1 MKAFAPKGE
10 NIYAQGSKPTG
21 IGKIVATARKSI
33 SYQTENYAFA
43 LAGRGL
49 LYIPA
54 YRGVVRCAHLPGLVA
69 KPPSSGL
76 IGLSA
81 RSHQRSVRLRRDVVP
96 ARRFVTPASRLVTPA
111 RRFVTP
117 TSRLVTPARRF
128 VTYRPRDGKFTARGT
143 ACLPPEGRHVYRPRG
158 GK

>member
-1 MKAFAPKGE
+1 MGVVGLRPRVKAFAPKGE
-10 NIYAQGSKPTG
+10 NICAQGSKPTG

-96 ARRFVTPASRLVTPA
+96 ARRFVTSA
-111 RRFVTP
+111 
-117 TSRLVTPARRF
+117 SRLVTPARRF

-143 ACLPPEGRHVYRPRG
+143 AGLPPEGRHVYRPRG

>member
-1 MKAFAPKGE
+1 MKTFTPKGE
-10 NIYAQGSKPTG
+10 SIYAQGRKPTG

-54 YRGVVRCAHLPGLVA
+54 YPGC
-69 KPPSSGL
+69 
-76 IGLSA
+76 
-81 RSHQRSVRLRRDVVP
+81 RSLRSLAPGWSQTLLRRVGLGFQPVVINV
-96 ARRFVTPASRLVTPA
+96 ACAFGATSSLRADSSLLQADLSLLQAAAS
-111 RRFVTP
+111 
-117 TSRLVTPARRF
+117 RF
-128 VTYRPRDGKFTARGT
+128 VTYRPRDGRFTARGT